1 MASTRKRR
9 YSQVND
15 SSEPRWGN
23 QGGSSSEQD
32 TNDPR
37 TGGREPCHWSR
48 ARGRRA
54 RGRSRHVPALAP
66 PKRRRTESERR
77 ETCQE
82 KETHPLG
89 YMALKKICDSNC
101 PEDGILEL
109 ANQSKRFEALLKCTE
124 IRPDLMKLII
134 RAVHLCALSDQVT
147 QHAEKI
153 LRIVIR
159 TKFLLLHLSSFVRK
173 IPLHS
178 ITDDKFQPNDVILQL
193 AETFL
198 VLLQRFGHDI
208 VDTTPLAELSEALE
222 KLKSDFPLQVDTEML
237 EKKVIRVK
245 ELRDEISRRR
255 IESLRKRED
264 ESDLEP
270 PEDFRKVSVIPQAA
284 DLNVHGK
291 PFLRANIVGGSYN
304 DLEHYLDVQFRLMRE
319 DFIIP
324 LRQGIKELR
333 RKDNNR
339 GASIDSGRKH
349 AKDVSVYRDV
359 TILYPVCSGKGM
371 VYRIR
376 FDWLHRNV
384 KRVNWEKSK
393 LFKFGSLLCLSADD
407 FYNILFA
414 TVENRSASDLRC
426 GELEVRFE
434 DIELEKLNQVIQEN
448 EKFDMVE
455 SPAFFETYRHVLE
468 GLQKI
473 QPDDLPFQEHI
484 VKCNR
489 NVGPPGYES
498 KTNGFFVMSD
508 IINKEVE
515 ENNIGLL
522 LDNNMEKDNDDNQSA
537 STEDS
542 FRGWVFRK
550 WDSDS
555 DGSDWLPVDPDVS
568 SEGSSASPDI
578 DVFSMEVLEDSPITS
593 SEDSSFNL
601 TFRKSNLD
609 FDDSV
614 WLPADSDGT
623 LESDSSLEDGKIASD
638 SNVWASDDS
647 SEASEGSDSFDD
659 GPEVVNIY
667 DLEVD
672 RESLGFNASQMR
684 AFKMALA
691 KKIAVIQGPPG
702 TGKTYVGQKI
712 ARVLL
717 QSASL
722 WQEDGK
728 LSPILMVSYTN
739 HALDEFLEGLPKEG
753 KITVR
758 SRWFAMLAEQLR
770 DLHSVRYWVRIR
782 SDPLCQPSKI
792 V

>member
-9 YSQVND
+9 YSQVNN

-23 QGGSSSEQD
+23 QGERSSEQD
-32 TNDPR
+32 TNNPR
-37 TGGREPCHWSR
+37 TRGREPRHWER

-54 RGRSRHVPALAP
+54 PGRSRQVPAPAP
-66 PKRRRTESERR
+66 SKRRRTESERR

-82 KETHPLG
+82 KEPHPLG
-89 YMALKKICDSNC
+89 YMALKEICESNC
-101 PEDGILEL
+101 PEDGIFEL
-109 ANQSKRFEALLKCTE
+109 ANKSKRFEALLNCTE
-124 IRPDLMKLII
+124 IDLDRMKLII
-134 RAVHLCALSDQVT
+134 RALHLCALSDQVT
-147 QHAEKI
+147 QHADKI

-173 IPLHS
+173 IPVHS

-222 KLKSDFPLQVDTEML
+222 KLKSDVSLQVDTEML

-245 ELRDEISRRR
+245 ELRDEINRRQ
-255 IESLRKRED
+255 IQSLRKQED

-291 PFLRANIVGGSYN
+291 PFLRVNIVDGSYN

-333 RKDNNR
+333 RKDNDR
-339 GASIDSGRKH
+339 GAGVGSGRKH
-349 AKDVSVYRDV
+349 AKDVSIYRNV
-359 TILYPVCSGKGM
+359 TVLYPVCSGKGM

-376 FDWLHRNV
+376 FDWRHRSV
-384 KRVNWEKSK
+384 KHVNWEKSNK
-393 LFKFGSLLCLSADD
+393 LLKFGSLLCLSADD

-414 TVENRSASDLRC
+414 TVENRSPSDLRC

-434 DIELEKLNQVIQEN
+434 GIELEKLNQVIQEK

-473 QPDDLPFQEHI
+473 QPDELPFQEHI

-489 NVGPPGYES
+489 NVGPPGYEI

-555 DGSDWLPVDPDVS
+555 DDSEWLPVVS
-568 SEGSSASPDI
+568 AEGNSTSPDI
-578 DVFSMEVLEDSPITS
+578 DVVSMEVLEDSAIAS
-593 SEDSSFNL
+593 SKDSSFEL
-601 TFRKSNLD
+601 ISSKSNLD
-609 FDDSV
+609 VSDSL
-614 WLPADSDGT
+614 WFPADSDVT
-623 LESDSSLEDGKIASD
+623 VESDSSLEDGEIASD
-638 SNVWASDDS
+638 SNVLASDHS
-647 SEASEGSDSFDD
+647 SEASESSDSLEYDL
-659 GPEVVNIY
+659 EVVNIY
-667 DLEVD
+667 DLDVD
-672 RESLGFNASQMR
+672 CESLGFNASQMR
-684 AFKMALA
+684 AFKMALS
-691 KKIAVIQGPPG
+691 KKVAVIQGPPG

-717 QSASL
+717 QSACL
-722 WQEDGK
+722 WQDDEK
-728 LSPILMVSYTN
+728 RSPILMVSYTN
-739 HALDEFLEGLPKEG
+739 HALDEFLEGLPKKG
-753 KITVR
+753 KITMR
-758 SRWFAMLAEQLR
+758 SLCFAKLVEQR
-770 DLHSVRYWVRIR
+770 RHVQNGRYKARI
-782 SDPLCQPSKI
+782 
-792 V
+792 

>member
-9 YSQVND
+9 YSQVNN
-15 SSEPRWGN
+15 SSKQRWGN
-23 QGGSSSEQD
+23 QGERSSEQD
-32 TNDPR
+32 TNIPR
-37 TGGREPCHWSR
+37 TRGREPRHWDR

-54 RGRSRHVPALAP
+54 PGRSRQVPAPAP
-66 PKRRRTESERR
+66 PKRRRTEIELR
-77 ETCQE
+77 ETFQE

-89 YMALKKICDSNC
+89 YMALKEICDSNC

-109 ANQSKRFEALLKCTE
+109 ANKSKRFEALLKCAE

-198 VLLQRFGHDI
+198 VLLQRFRHDI
-208 VDTTPLAELSEALE
+208 VDTTPIAELSEALE
-222 KLKSDFPLQVDTEML
+222 KLKSDVSLQVDTEML
-237 EKKVIRVK
+237 EKKVILVK
-245 ELRDEISRRR
+245 ELRDEIIRRR
-255 IESLRKRED
+255 IESLRKQDD
-264 ESDLEP
+264 ESALEP

-284 DLNVHGK
+284 DLNVHDK
-291 PFLRANIVGGSYN
+291 PFLRANIVGGSYI

-333 RKDNNR
+333 WKDNNR

-349 AKDVSVYRDV
+349 SKDVSVYRNV
-359 TILYPVCSGKGM
+359 TVLYPVCSGKGM

-376 FDWLHRNV
+376 FDWLHRSVRHV
-384 KRVNWEKSK
+384 KWEKSK
-393 LFKFGSLLCLSADD
+393 QLKFGSLLCLSADD
-407 FYNILFA
+407 FYNLVFA
-414 TVENRSASDLRC
+414 TVENRNPGDLRC

-434 DIELEKLNQVIQEN
+434 GVQLEKLNEFIKEKK
-448 EKFDMVE
+448 KFDMVE

-473 QPDDLPFQEHI
+473 QPDELPFQEHI

-508 IINKEVE
+508 ITDNEVE
-515 ENNIGLL
+515 ENKGLL
-522 LDNNMEKDNDDNQSA
+522 LHNNMEGDNDDNQSA

-542 FRGWVFRK
+542 FRGWVLRK

-555 DGSDWLPVDPDVS
+555 DGSEWLPVDPDVL
-568 SEGSSASPDI
+568 SEYDSASLDI
-578 DVFSMEVLEDSPITS
+578 DDFSMGESEDSPLTS
-593 SEDSSFNL
+593 SEDSLFEL
-601 TFRKSNLD
+601 ACKSNLD
-609 FDDSV
+609 FEDNVLRSVDSN
-614 WLPADSDGT
+614 AT
-623 LESDSSLEDGKIASD
+623 LNSDSSPSGVQAAPSAS
-638 SNVWASDDS
+638 NLASDDG
-647 SEASEGSDSFDD
+647 SEASEESDAFDPW
-659 GPEVVNIY
+659 PEVVNIY
-667 DLEVD
+667 DLELHH
-672 RESLGFNASQMR
+672 ESLGFNASQMR
-684 AFKMALA
+684 AFKIALA

-722 WQEDGK
+722 WQDEEE

-753 KITVR
+753 KITIR
-758 SRWFAMLAEQLR
+758 SRWFAKLAEQ
-770 DLHSVRYWVRIR
+770 
-782 SDPLCQPSKI
+782 
-792 V
+792 